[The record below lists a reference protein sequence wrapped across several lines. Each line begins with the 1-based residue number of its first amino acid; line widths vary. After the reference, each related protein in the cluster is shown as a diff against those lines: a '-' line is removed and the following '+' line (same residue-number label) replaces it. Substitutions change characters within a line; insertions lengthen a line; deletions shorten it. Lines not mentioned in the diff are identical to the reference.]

1 MPDWRRRAL
10 SPIRPKRSRVC
21 IVTPI
26 MLTGMSSAPLAYLMP
41 QQAKGI
47 TMAQHFQT
55 RYIDDLDGADLGETA
70 NTILFAFDGKDYSI
84 DLSDENAEAFR
95 QAIAPYIEAGRRVT
109 SARAKKPRAR
119 SGGSNTKAVREWARA
134 NGYDVS
140 DRGRI
145 PADIMDAYA
154 AAN

>member
-1 MPDWRRRAL
+1 MAPCLRRLRTAG
-10 SPIRPKRSRVC
+10 P
-21 IVTPI
+21 
-26 MLTGMSSAPLAYLMP
+26 SSGDP
-41 QQAKGI
+41 
-47 TMAQHFQT
+47 
-55 RYIDDLDGADLGETA
+55 ETIHA
-70 NTILFAFDGKDYSI
+70 TI

-109 SARAKKPRAR
+109 SARAKTPRAR
-119 SGGSNTKAVREWARA
+119 SGGRNTKAVREWARA